1 MTPSSA
7 RPLTGQIALITGGA
21 TGIGKA
27 ISYAMHAA
35 GAEVAVNY
43 HNDADAAHEIVA
55 AIQAEGG
62 RALAVYGDV
71 SDVNDVTSMFERVIA
86 ELGTVDVLVGNAGLQ
101 KDAPFLKMTPDQW
114 EGALKVDL
122 TGLFL
127 CMQAAAR
134 EFVNRGVVPHRSRAA
149 GKIVCISSVHQLI
162 PWAGHANYAAA
173 KGGVE
178 MLMRSVAQEL
188 APQRIRVNAL
198 APGAIRTPINESVWT
213 NPESL
218 EKLMRLIPYNRIGEP
233 EDVAAAA
240 VWLASD
246 AADYVTGSTI
256 FIDGGMSLYP
266 GFADNG

>member
-1 MTPSSA
+1 MTKVRD
-7 RPLTGQIALITGGA
+7 RPLTEQVALITGGA

-27 ISYAMHAA
+27 ISRAMHEA
-35 GAEVAVNY
+35 GAAVAVNY
-43 HNDADAAHEIVA
+43 HNDSDAAHEIVA
-55 AIQAEGG
+55 SIEAEGG
-62 RALAVYGDV
+62 TALAVYGDV
-71 SDVNDVTSMFERVIA
+71 SDPNDVTGMFERVIS
-86 ELGTVDVLVGNAGLQ
+86 ELGTVDVLIGNAGVQ
-101 KDAPFLKMTPDQW
+101 KDAPFLKMSLDQW

-134 EFVNRGVVPHRSRAA
+134 EFVNRGVVPHKSRAA

-198 APGAIRTPINESVWT
+198 APGAIRTPINESVWSK
-213 NPESL
+213 PESL
-218 EKLMRLIPYNRIGEP
+218 SKLMELIPYNRIGEP

-246 AADYVTGSTI
+246 ASDYVTGSTLY
-256 FIDGGMSLYP
+256 IDGGMSLYP
-266 GFADNG
+266 GFAGNG